1 MGIVRY
7 HGKALRLNGF
17 TDGLVVPT
25 GKYRESGIDLRP
37 AESTQTVKA
46 TKSHATK
53 VGRKHIDS
61 FSNPLNAMKGAFTLD
76 AYIVPDYG
84 GVIIDKPG
92 SFRLKYGEALTTGK
106 LLFEVHTA
114 DRPYTLSTSFDVPV
128 RTQSNSGVYSSSSNA
143 HRPQDLT
150 LGEQGLILV
159 TAQYTQTDMKC
170 FINGDLVAEMS
181 LGGDGSLLAQSSSD
195 VFIGGRGG
203 EFRGVIESVRIIHGE
218 EPPKLQPL
226 TKTENTFGLWDFDD
240 EYDIPEVYFF
250 DNAHNGVAHQG
261 RDGPDTHDGL
271 LDIPM
276 VAIGHTFNTAGYFSL
291 REYSA
296 NPGGGTDRYTGLE
309 KLAALTQGIALE
321 EVRNQ
326 SWYTGTLDLTDQ
338 TYFGAGGQA
347 VKSCIL
353 NAVINHSG
361 TSPISGIIDPPDTKN
376 VLWSDDSLIGS
387 VSATASLNPSVNRI
401 ERVRI
406 TGLDFAN
413 SRINC
418 TSVLLANDAANGTV
432 DNLPETQG
440 LLFSHTN
447 DTPVWF
453 TMGSADL
460 LIDPG
465 NDSVNAGVSGQR
477 KRAKDTFTLAHFT
490 QGQRFEDRS
499 GYSNDAY
506 FFSTQS
512 RSTDATDANTLYDS
526 STAYAGMGAVSSYT
540 LVQGNFHLRKL
551 PEPVEQ
557 TVKQTVQG
565 IANTFSYAHDDI
577 SIQSLVSEN
586 QQVRVTEPT
595 FHGEILKVINK
606 TTTVG
611 ATDSG
616 SISNNAFNR
625 IVVEHGVG
633 FYDTGL
639 NPDGNISAS
648 TRDEIVAIAV
658 EDIKPFMLKGLDT
671 EHTADISGGVPTN
684 DNYIRHLTPDS
695 KTRVAVIDSPTTLV
709 SAGGPSKVLVY
720 YDAIDL
726 TGEVVAGTGL
736 ASAGVSTKFR
746 ADHATGNKPYLIVKK
761 TIPSG
766 SEVYGSRTVSDYLRR
781 PVTPSTS
788 TTAVQLT
795 ITAPGGLVSLP
806 TATFN
811 DKPASHTLSSN
822 PTGDITPSPFINT
835 EDTVLGVG
843 TGIRGYGRPKGIPST
858 NTPDETASADFNLMH
873 IVGRT
878 GQNRK
883 GHTSSTITPSSF
895 RRSNLSGFDIIDNEL
910 LANESLVLVHPIE
923 RNRFATLDDVAQDS
937 NSPLD
942 TASAFVE
949 KNLMK
954 GRIEEIAPQTSTGL
968 ESNIV
973 IEGRSL
979 LMDIIDHRSER
990 DFNLGEGSPVKEIGD
1005 LGTPTVTMTL
1015 GGLGQGGID
1024 IQPTYAEHPF
1034 LQGWK
1039 DKVVGAGNASVRND
1053 KQTSTYYASTRAL
1066 TEIPLFP
1073 SMFYDVEK
1081 RLLSSDDARTPL
1093 PSTHAFKMSVDCTMA
1108 TNRPQMT
1115 QYESRFAIDWGL
1127 RGRVS
1132 SIEVTDQ
1139 LYDLLFTS
1147 GRWLIRCQRPSV
1159 QGVVT
1164 AISGNTITVD
1174 DYTAFQKATGER
1186 GELGYQGTNTDYNDD
1201 TSFYVTIGEGV
1212 LNSGYGIVAKAAIG
1226 SSANELDLTST
1237 EIWNPLD
1244 TTANVNA
1251 NVITVGMTVVLGGY
1265 AMLDMSLNSNH
1276 ASPIIIARTE
1286 LDLQDDN
1293 SFDTAAPKMV
1303 GQIATTIKALL
1314 GKTTNAVHADP
1325 VNDKRYLILDGPN
1338 MEAFEWD
1345 LEELNE
1351 SSSDRQLVP
1360 PILCKTVHYSLEGK
1374 KSDGSALA
1382 YVRPL
1387 DLDFSDVALKMD
1399 DFAECVDEVI
1409 RRINMAGHPQAK
1421 NADGGSAFD
1430 PPPMFPLVT
1439 TNKDTGTHMGYVRAF
1454 IGSETESRDGERGV
1468 TIVIHNT
1475 VPGAT
1480 GRNFCVWL
1488 NNNTPY
1494 AYRPTKV
1501 VGYGGLLAT
1510 NSRLYHPNS
1519 FPAPMPIGADGETFV
1534 PISTFRGA
1542 PHGSALDSAGNVRS
1556 YDGLGSIF
1564 KATTVTPVSLVNS
1577 TTGATSVIDMV
1588 TPAFSSLGS
1597 ATTLTKIAVSIS
1609 EDYIKRI
1616 TKVPSSL
1623 SKGILR
1629 VNGRLADFEG
1639 ISQRT
1644 ETGGGASYTYG
1655 SNCFFIQNVT
1665 PRKDI
1670 KGFNQEFYDSAN
1682 APIAGVEVEI
1692 IYPGIDSQGIVF
1704 FGGGH
1709 TGVTFDISDGT
1720 ANDYSGDSAHHYA
1733 VGPTGFSGF
1742 QNLHEV
1748 STASAVLDFTNIT
1761 NNDTINDN
1769 TLAGIHHKMRVNAS
1783 GEVENS
1789 ARLYLRLNTDLSGSA
1804 TSSAKD
1810 QVSNLLTEQLYESPV
1825 RVTVNGS
1832 SHSFLHHAAGPS
1844 EYEVDS
1850 GLGFTGYQA
1859 IGLHHY
1865 TGGQTVAEYGPMKD
1879 FDCTGDFTISV
1890 WFRPSATS
1898 SFTDHGHVASG
1909 PLISGRDTNNRPWGL
1924 YLMGKNSD
1932 ATGSGT
1938 TDWQQIGFA
1947 FTYQKSNGDYK
1958 AVFNDVADGG
1968 IRIHRTDGWTNIIV
1982 SKSANDT
1989 VLMRCGNSGA
1999 DGLRFGTSTGGAADV
2014 LTMIDLLSGT
2024 QGSQALSAITGTI
2037 DLSENDIITQA
2048 LGSDLGDTPAA
2059 NATFVGLSVH
2069 RNMARWTWSGGP
2081 AYGPFRIYDNETP
2094 SGGDVDTLCGTYD
2107 GTNGYT
2113 RSQTTEVQ
2121 YLWNAHLSDV
2131 GIFDHAMSATEMDE
2145 IFASRAV
2152 W

>member
-1 MGIVRY
+1 
-7 HGKALRLNGF
+7 
-17 TDGLVVPT
+17 VVPT
-25 GKYRESGIDLRP
+25 GRHREAGIDLRP

-46 TKSHATK
+46 AKSHATK

-61 FSNPLNAMKGAFTLD
+61 LSNPLNAIRGGFTLD
-76 AYIVPDYG
+76 AYIIPDYG

-92 SFRLKYGEALTTGK
+92 SFRLKYGDALSTGK
-106 LLFEVHTA
+106 LVFEVHTA
-114 DRPYTLSTSFDVPV
+114 KRPYTLSTSFDVPV
-128 RTQSNSGVYSSSSNA
+128 KTQSNSGVYSSSSNA
-143 HRPQDLT
+143 HRPHDLT

-159 TAQYTQTDMKC
+159 TAQYTKSNLRC
-170 FINGDLVAEMS
+170 FINGDLVAELS
-181 LGGDGSLLAQSSSD
+181 LGGDESSLAQSSSD
-195 VFIGGRGG
+195 IFIGGRGG
-203 EFRGVIESVRIIHGE
+203 EFRGVIESIRIINGE
-218 EPPKLQPL
+218 SPPKLQPL
-226 TKTENTFGLWDFDD
+226 TKTENTVGLWDFDD
-240 EYDIPEVYFF
+240 EYDIPAVYFF

-276 VAIGHTFNTAGYFSL
+276 VAIGYAFNAAGYFSL

-296 NPGGGTDRYTGLE
+296 NPGGVTDRYTGLE

-326 SWYTGTLDLTDQ
+326 TWFGGTLDLTDQ

-361 TSPISGIIDPPDTKN
+361 TSPTSGVTDPPDTKN

-387 VSATASLNPSVNRI
+387 VSTTATLNPSVNRI
-401 ERVRI
+401 ERIRI
-406 TGLDFAN
+406 TGLDFSTN
-413 SRINC
+413 PQRINF
-418 TSVLLANDAANGTV
+418 TSVHLANDAANGTV

-440 LLFSHTN
+440 LLFSHTD

-453 TMGSADL
+453 SIGSADL

-465 NDSVNAGVSGQR
+465 NDSVDAGVSGQR
-477 KRAKDTFTLAHFT
+477 TRAKDTFTLAHFT
-490 QGQRFEDRS
+490 QGQRFRDMS
-499 GYSNDAY
+499 GYDNDAY

-512 RSTDATDANTLYDS
+512 RITDSTDANTLYDS
-526 STAYAGMGAVSSYT
+526 SVLYAGMGAVTSYT
-540 LVQGNFHLRKL
+540 LVQGNSHLKKL
-551 PEPVEQ
+551 PDPLEQ
-557 TVKQTVQG
+557 VVKQTIQG
-565 IANTFSYAHDDI
+565 ITNTFSYTHDDV

-586 QQVRVTEPT
+586 QQVRVTEPV

-639 NPDGNISAS
+639 NPDANVSAS

-671 EHTADISGGVPTN
+671 EHTADISGGVPSN

-695 KTRVAVIDSPTTLV
+695 KTRIAVIESPSALV
-709 SAGGPSKVLVY
+709 SAGGPSKVLVH

-726 TGEVVAGTGL
+726 TGEVVAGSGL
-736 ASAGVSTKFR
+736 ASGGVSTKFR
-746 ADHATGNKPYLIVKK
+746 ADHATGNKPYLVVKK

-781 PVTPSTS
+781 PVTSTS

-806 TATFN
+806 TTTFN
-811 DKPASHTLSSN
+811 DKPTSHSLSSN

-843 TGIRGYGRPKGIPST
+843 TGIRGYGRPKSVPST
-858 NTPDETASADFNLMH
+858 NTPDETASSDYHLMH
-873 IVGRT
+873 LMGRT
-878 GQNRK
+878 GLDHK
-883 GHTSSTITPSSF
+883 SHTASKVLPSSF
-895 RRSNLSGFDIIDNEL
+895 RRGGLSIFDIIDNEL
-910 LANESLVLVHPIE
+910 SGNENLVLIHPIE
-923 RNRFATLDDVAQDS
+923 RNRFAMLDDIAHNS
-937 NSPLD
+937 NSPTD
-942 TASAFVE
+942 TMSASVE
-949 KNLMK
+949 KNLMR
-954 GRIEEIAPQTSTGL
+954 GRIEEIAPQTSAMQD
-968 ESNIV
+968 SSIV

-979 LMDIIDHRSER
+979 LMDIIDHRSDR

-1015 GGLGQGGID
+1015 GGLGQGGVD
-1024 IQPTYAEHPF
+1024 IRPTYAEHPF
-1034 LQGWK
+1034 LPGWK

-1081 RLLSSDDARTPL
+1081 RLSSSNDSRTAL

-1108 TNRPQMT
+1108 TNRPQMA

-1139 LYDLLFTS
+1139 MYDLLFTS

-1159 QGVVT
+1159 QAVVT
-1164 AISGNTITVD
+1164 VAPSGATLTVD
-1174 DYTAFQKATGER
+1174 DYSAFLKATGER
-1186 GELGYQGTNTDYNDD
+1186 GDLGYQGTNTDYNDD

-1226 SSANELDLTST
+1226 GSANTLTLTTS

-1244 TTANVNA
+1244 TSSNPNV

-1265 AMLDMSLNSNH
+1265 AMLDMSLGSNH
-1276 ASPIIIARTE
+1276 SSPIIIAKSE

-1293 SFDTAAPKMV
+1293 SYDSGGPKMAT
-1303 GQIATTIKALL
+1303 QIATSIKALL
-1314 GKTTNAVHADP
+1314 GKTSDAVHADP
-1325 VNDKRYLILDGPN
+1325 DNDKRYLILDGPN

-1345 LEELNE
+1345 LEEANE
-1351 SSSDRQLVP
+1351 SSNDRQLVP
-1360 PILCKTVHYSLEGK
+1360 PILCKAVHYSLEGK
-1374 KSDGSALA
+1374 TSDGSSLA

-1399 DFAECVDEVI
+1399 DFEECVSEVI

-1439 TNKDTGTHMGYVRAF
+1439 ANKDTGTHMGYVRAF
-1454 IGSETESRDGERGV
+1454 IGSETESRDGEKGF

-1475 VPGAT
+1475 VPGAS

-1501 VGYGGLLAT
+1501 IGYGGLLAT

-1519 FPAPMPIGADGETFV
+1519 FPAPLPIGADGETFV

-1564 KATTVTPVSLVNS
+1564 TATTITPALVNS
-1577 TTGATSVIDMV
+1577 QTGATSTVDML
-1588 TPAFSSLGS
+1588 TYNN
-1597 ATTLTKIAVSIS
+1597 TTFNDSTTHFTTIAISTS

-1616 TKVPSSL
+1616 TKIPSSL
-1623 SKGILR
+1623 SKGIIR

-1639 ISQRT
+1639 LSQKSA
-1644 ETGGGASYTYG
+1644 TGTGSPFTYG
-1655 SNCFFIQNVT
+1655 TNCFFLQNVT

-1670 KGFNQEFYDSAN
+1670 KGFRKEFLDDSGALME
-1682 APIAGVEVEI
+1682 GVEIEI
-1692 IYPGIDSQGIVF
+1692 IYPGIDSHGIVF

-1720 ANDYSGDSAHHYA
+1720 ANDYSGDNPHHYA

-1742 QNLHEV
+1742 QNLHQV
-1748 STASAVLDFTNIT
+1748 STAAAVLDFTHIT

-1769 TLAGIHHKMRVNAS
+1769 TLAGIHHKLRIDS
-1783 GEVENS
+1783 DGEVKSN
-1789 ARLYLRLNTDLSGSA
+1789 ALAYLRLNTNLTSATGSA
-1804 TSSAKD
+1804 KN
-1810 QVSNLLTEQLYESPV
+1810 QVNDLLTEDLYGSPV
-1825 RVTVNGS
+1825 RVTVQGS
-1832 SHSFLHHAAGPS
+1832 SNPFSYHAAGPS
-1844 EYEVDS
+1844 QYEVDG
-1850 GLGFTGYQA
+1850 GLGFEGKQA
-1859 IGLHHY
+1859 IAFHHA
-1865 TGGQTVAEYGPMKD
+1865 TGGQTNAEYGPLSELDVRED
-1879 FDCTGDFTISV
+1879 FSISV
-1890 WFRPSATS
+1890 WFRPSAAGQ
-1898 SFTDHGHVASG
+1898 FTADEHTASG
-1909 PLISGRDTNNRPWGL
+1909 PLVSGLDSGGRPWGL
-1924 YLMGKNSD
+1924 YLLGKNSA

-1938 TDWQQIGFA
+1938 TDWQQIAFA
-1947 FTYQKSNGDYK
+1947 FTYQRENGDYR
-1958 AVFNDVADGG
+1958 VVYNDVNDGG

-1982 SKSANDT
+1982 SKTANDT
-1989 VLMRCGNSGA
+1989 VVMRCGNTGA
-1999 DGLRFGTSTGGAADV
+1999 DGLRFGVTTSGTEDV
-2014 LTMIDLLSGT
+2014 TTMIDLLSGT
-2024 QGSQALSAITGTI
+2024 QGGSDEITLSAIANTV
-2037 DLSENDIITQA
+2037 DLPANEFVTSA
-2048 LGSDLGDTPAA
+2048 LGVDLGNTPQA
-2059 NATFVGLSVH
+2059 NATFLGLSVH
-2069 RNMARWTWSGGP
+2069 ENMNKWTWSGGP
-2081 AYGPFRIYDNETP
+2081 TYGAFRIYEDETAG
-2094 SGGDVDTLCGTYD
+2094 SGDVDMLCGTYD
-2107 GTNGYT
+2107 GTNGYHKA
-2113 RSQTTEVQ
+2113 TTSTNIQ
-2121 YLWNAHLSDV
+2121 WLWNTHLSDV
-2131 GIFDHAMSATEMDE
+2131 AIFGHALSATEMDE
-2145 IFASRAV
+2145 IFGSRSV